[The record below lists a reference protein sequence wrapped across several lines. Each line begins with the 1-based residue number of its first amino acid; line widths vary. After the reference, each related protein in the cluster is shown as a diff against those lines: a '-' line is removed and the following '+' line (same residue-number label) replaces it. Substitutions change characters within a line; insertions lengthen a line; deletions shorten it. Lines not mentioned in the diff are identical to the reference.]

1 MLTRVIVIVAYF
13 LFVLLL
19 GLLAK
24 SRLKDS
30 PSQYFLAGRSLG
42 SFILVGTMAATNFS
56 AFTVFGASGAGYR
69 DGLAFFPIMAFGTG
83 FMALT
88 FWLVGRRVWRLG
100 REHDL
105 VTPAELVERVYRH
118 RGLAALFALVMVVF
132 TVPYLALQPLAG
144 GKVLGQL
151 FGLPNWVGAVIVTLV
166 IAAYTMR
173 GGLKAVAWTDVF
185 QGLLMLVLLVAAL
198 GMVAQ
203 FQGGWHAAFE
213 QVLQKEPALLQRP
226 GPRGVYSP
234 AVWFSFLALWFF
246 CDPMFPQLFQRFYSA
261 KSERALGRT
270 MLLYPL
276 ICTVV
281 FALPIALG
289 VLGRLSV
296 PGLAGK
302 AADGILPILMT
313 KMAGDFMGTLVL
325 AAGLAALMSTMDS
338 QLLTLSSIFSRD
350 LWPLIAGRKAESGL
364 VGRVFV
370 LVLAGAG
377 LLVALTANTTI
388 LKLGLTAFTGLAAL
402 FPTVL
407 FGLWLEKPRPAA
419 GLASILCGE
428 ALVVAYH
435 FKLLPAFGFL
445 PAVPVM
451 AVSLVVYW
459 VVHLLTGPAGLPRLS
474 SRQLGFVLGFGAIF
488 LLAQDYWRWGQVG
501 GLWLGWPLWA
511 WYFVGLSG
519 LQMILSAI
527 MLRGEGEG
535 PQGTAAVVEADTRS

>member
-1 MLTRVIVIVAYF
+1 MYTRLSVVIAYF
-13 LFVLLL
+13 LFVLAL

-42 SFILVGTMAATNFS
+42 SFILLGTMAATNFS

-69 DGLAFFPIMAFGTG
+69 DGLSFFPIMAFGTG

-88 FWLVGRRVWRLG
+88 FWLVGKRIWQAG
-100 REHDL
+100 RKHDL
-105 VTPAELVERVYRH
+105 VTPAELVQRVYKH
-118 RGLAALFALVMVVF
+118 QGLAALFALVMVGF

-151 FGLPNWVGAVIVTLV
+151 FGIPHWGGAVLVTLV
-166 IAAYTMR
+166 IVIYTLR

-185 QGLLMLVLLVAAL
+185 QGFLMLALMIAAL
-198 GMVAQ
+198 GIVAGAH
-203 FQGGWHAAFE
+203 GGWSEAFAKVS
-213 QVLQKEPALLQRP
+213 QTQPALMERP
-226 GPRGVYSP
+226 GPRGMYTP

-261 KSERALGRT
+261 NSERALARS
-270 MLLYPL
+270 MFYYPL
-276 ICTVV
+276 VCTVV
-281 FALPIALG
+281 FALPVALG
-289 VLGRLSV
+289 VLGRLTAPDLS
-296 PGLAGK
+296 GK
-302 AADGILPILMT
+302 AADGILPLLMT
-313 KMAGDFMGTLVL
+313 SLAGDFMGTLVL

-350 LWPLIAGRKAESGL
+350 LWPLISGRKAENAL
-364 VGRVFV
+364 VGRIFV

-377 LLVALTANTTI
+377 LATALMANTTI
-388 LKLGLTAFTGLAAL
+388 LALGLTAFTGLAVL

-407 FGLWLEKPRPAA
+407 FGLWLDNPRPAPA
-419 GLASILCGE
+419 ITSILIGE
-428 ALVVAYH
+428 ALVIAYH
-435 FKLLPAFGFL
+435 LKLLPTFGFL

-451 AVSLVVYW
+451 AVSVAVYLVA
-459 VVHLLTGPAGLPRLS
+459 HFFTGPAGLPRFTA
-474 SRQLGFVLGFGAIF
+474 RQMGFSLAFGLVF
-488 LLAQDYWRWGQVG
+488 LLAQDYWRWEQTG

-519 LQMILSAI
+519 VQMILSALL
-527 MLRGEGEG
+527 LRSQ
-535 PQGTAAVVEADTRS
+535 PTRK